1 MATLST
7 IAKLPRPELSDP
19 PNAPSAFTNLT
30 DTLDKMVIP
39 RFASATA
46 RDTAIPSPVQGQH
59 AFLDDGDI
67 LTVYSDNYG
76 RWMQYTHGAT
86 GAKAFAFGETKA
98 LSSATQAL
106 TTSLVDVT
114 NCSSTFT
121 TVKAQA
127 LVKVDFSGDFD
138 TTATSAGTGRL
149 VAVVD
154 GLVQASQV
162 NFSGSNTT
170 AGARGSCSNS
180 VWVNLGAAG
189 SHTVKLQTAI
199 TGTLGIRLNGPHTTL
214 TVSVFE

>member
-1 MATLST
+1 MATLSA

-30 DTLDKMVIP
+30 DTLDKLVIP
-39 RFASATA
+39 KFASATA
-46 RDTAIPSPVQGQH
+46 RDTAIPSPFSGQH
-59 AFLDDGDI
+59 AFLEDGDV

-76 RWMQYTHGAT
+76 RWMQYAQATPGAR
-86 GAKAFAFGETKA
+86 ALSYLETRA
-98 LSSATQAL
+98 LSSATQTL
-106 TTSLVDVT
+106 TTTLVDVA
-114 NCSSTFT
+114 NCTISFT

-127 LVKVDFSGDFD
+127 MVKVDFSGDFD
-138 TTATSAGTGRL
+138 TTATSAGVGRL

-154 GLVQASQV
+154 GSAQASQV
-162 NFSGSNTT
+162 NFSGANTT
-170 AGARGSCSNS
+170 AGARSSCSNS

-189 SHTVKLQTAI
+189 SHNVKLQAAI